1 MKTFFETAGNHIVK
15 YFCKSEEDL
24 ISYIQEQKILVA
36 DKRNDDNRNKLRCT
50 RNAKHAENLKKT
62 TATSTKSLLS
72 VSSIRSTS
80 EESSNVAPKSA
91 EMTCFQ
97 DEAEEVVMRTNKRK
111 IFLPDRNVSKTC
123 RFN

>member
-1 MKTFFETAGNHIVK
+1 VKTFFETAGNHIVK

-36 DKRNDDNRNKLRCT
+36 DKRNDDKRNKLRCT

-80 EESSNVAPKSA
+80 EESS
-91 EMTCFQ
+91 M
-97 DEAEEVVMRTNKRK
+97 
-111 IFLPDRNVSKTC
+111 
-123 RFN
+123 

>member
-1 MKTFFETAGNHIVK
+1 M
-15 YFCKSEEDL
+15 
-24 ISYIQEQKILVA
+24 VA
-36 DKRNDDNRNKLRCT
+36 DKRNDDKRNKLR
-50 RNAKHAENLKKT
+50 AENLKKT
-62 TATSTKSLLS
+62 TATSKKSLLS

-123 RFN
+123 RFY